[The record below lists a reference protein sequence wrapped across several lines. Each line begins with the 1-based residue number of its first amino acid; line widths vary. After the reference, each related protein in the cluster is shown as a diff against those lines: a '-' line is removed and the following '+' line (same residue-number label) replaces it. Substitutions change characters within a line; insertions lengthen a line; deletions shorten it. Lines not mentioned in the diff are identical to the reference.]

1 MHKTK
6 IVTTFLTNSDKILL
20 LKRSQKV
27 KTMKNLWAGI
37 SGLIEGDEEPL
48 SRAKIEIFE
57 EVGIEDTNIK
67 LIKEGGSIVIESP
80 QYVNHQ
86 WEVFPFLFSCKNREI
101 KLNWENSDSKWIEID
116 EINNFSTVPS
126 LDKVL
131 TRLFQF
137 FRIFL
142 IFSLLR

>member
-37 SGLIEGDEEPL
+37 SGLIEVDEEPL

-131 TRLFQF
+131 TRLF
-137 FRIFL
+137 
-142 IFSLLR
+142 

>member
-1 MHKTK
+1 MYKTK

-57 EVGIEDTNIK
+57 EVGIENTNIK

-131 TRLFQF
+131 TRLF
-137 FRIFL
+137 
-142 IFSLLR
+142 

>member
-37 SGLIEGDEEPL
+37 SGLIEGDEKPL

-57 EVGIEDTNIK
+57 EVGIEDTNVK
-67 LIKEGGSIVIESP
+67 LIKEGSSIVIESP

-131 TRLFQF
+131 TRLF
-137 FRIFL
+137 
-142 IFSLLR
+142 

>member
-37 SGLIEGDEEPL
+37 SGLIEGDEKPL
-48 SRAKIEIFE
+48 NRAKIEIFE

-131 TRLFQF
+131 TRLF
-137 FRIFL
+137 
-142 IFSLLR
+142 

>member
-37 SGLIEGDEEPL
+37 SGLIEGDEKPL

-116 EINNFSTVPS
+116 EINNFLTVPS

-131 TRLFQF
+131 TRLF
-137 FRIFL
+137 
-142 IFSLLR
+142 

>member
-57 EVGIEDTNIK
+57 EVGIESTNIK

-131 TRLFQF
+131 TRLF
-137 FRIFL
+137 
-142 IFSLLR
+142 

>member
-101 KLNWENSDSKWIEID
+101 RLNWENSDSKWIEID

-131 TRLFQF
+131 TRLF
-137 FRIFL
+137 
-142 IFSLLR
+142 

>member
-1 MHKTK
+1 MEED
-6 IVTTFLTNSDKILL
+6 ISNEQIGMMEYNQVLE
-20 LKRSQKV
+20 KV
-27 KTMKNLWAGI
+27 AARFSGGVPEIMK
-37 SGLIEGDEEPL
+37 LIEEDEEPL

-131 TRLFQF
+131 TRLF
-137 FRIFL
+137 
-142 IFSLLR
+142 